1 MEGPVSLPPELAPF
15 RIVKASEGS
24 PVPPLFTDF
33 CVWMGVVLSPGQTEI
48 ARVAFDGLPPS
59 DPALAR
65 QLFGDDMPAGYRTTV
80 VAVCGA
86 RSGKSYILI
95 ALRLLHGML
104 VRDLSTMA
112 PGQKA
117 VALVIA
123 RNDKLRRE
131 VLNYAIGA
139 VQSKH
144 ELAEMLEGAPT
155 TDGFGL
161 RRGEHVV
168 RFEPAVATAGGYG
181 GRGRSLTDFAMDEC
195 AFLPDESHSVNDEE
209 VFRGGA
215 PRVLPGGQ
223 TIVASTPM
231 GEVGLLHRLWRERAA
246 SDIVIHAPTLLM
258 NSTPATR
265 LYVEREMAR
274 DPDNARR
281 EFGAEFMTG
290 GTSLLFEGRALTE
303 SCVNEDFELGNG
315 DEVAAGADFGFRS
328 NTAAIIVVA
337 LRAGILHVFEG
348 LEHVGIGGPPKPSD
362 TAKAFRF
369 YLRGRCTYYM
379 VAQTYADTIDDV
391 VGMEAAYAQAPVSE
405 EIAYMRARML
415 FREGRV
421 RIHGSAFRQKLVAQL
436 REVQGRPTSGGG
448 MTIVHPKWQK
458 GGHSP
463 LVTALVFALWQVGG
477 DAVPGPET
485 VVGSIEWQAEER
497 KKRSD
502 FYQKK
507 ASGDRRRGRK

>member
-1 MEGPVSLPPELAPF
+1 MSLPPELAPW
-15 RIVKASEGS
+15 RITKASEGS
-24 PVPPLFTDF
+24 PVPALFTDF
-33 CVWMGVVLSPGQTEI
+33 CAWLNVTLTPGQTEI
-48 ARVAFDGLPPS
+48 ARVAFDGLPPM
-59 DPALAR
+59 DEALAR
-65 QLFGDDMPAGYRTTV
+65 QLFGGDMRVGFWEIVT
-80 VAVCGA
+80 AVCGA

-112 PGQKA
+112 PGQRA

-144 ELAEMLEGAPT
+144 ELAEMLDGAPT

-181 GRGRSLTDFAMDEC
+181 ARGRSLTDFAMDEC
-195 AFLPDESHSVNDEE
+195 AFLPDESHSVNDEDI
-209 VFRGGA
+209 FRAGA

-231 GEVGLLHRLWRERAA
+231 GEAGLLYRLWKER
-246 SDIVIHAPTLLM
+246 SPGCIVVHAPTLLM

-290 GTSLLFEGRALTE
+290 GTTLLFEGKTLSDA
-303 SCVNEDFELGNG
+303 CVDERFQIGNG

-328 NTAAIIVVA
+328 DTAAIVLVA
-337 LRAGILHVFEG
+337 LRAGMLHVFEG
-348 LEHVGIGGPPKPSD
+348 LEHVGHGGPPKPSD

-369 YLRGRCTYYM
+369 YLRDRCTFYM
-379 VAQTYADTIDDV
+379 VDQAYSDTILDV
-391 VGMEAAYAQAPVSE
+391 VGMEAAYAPAPVSAE
-405 EIAYMRARML
+405 TAYMRARML

-421 RIHGSAFRQKLVAQL
+421 RIHGTDFRRKLVSQL
-436 REVQGRPTSGGG
+436 REVQGRPTSSGG

-458 GGHSP
+458 GGHAP
-463 LVTALVFALWQVGG
+463 LVTALMFALWQVGG
-477 DAVPGPET
+477 EAMPGPAT
-485 VVGSIEWQAEER
+485 VVGSPEWRDAER
-497 KKRSD
+497 KKRSE
-502 FYQKK
+502 FYQKQ
-507 ASGDRRRGRK
+507 ASGEARRKGRR

>member
-1 MEGPVSLPPELAPF
+1 MSLPRELAPF
-15 RIVKASEGS
+15 RIAKASEGS

-33 CVWMGVVLSPGQTEI
+33 CPWMGVTLSPGQTEI
-48 ARVAFDGLPPS
+48 ARVAFDGLPPL
-59 DPALAR
+59 DHELAR
-65 QLFGDDMPAGYRTTV
+65 RLFGAVMAVGFWEIVT
-80 VAVCGA
+80 AVCGA

-181 GRGRSLTDFAMDEC
+181 ARGRSLTDFAMDEV
-195 AFLPDESHSVNDEE
+195 AFLLDESHSVNDEDI
-209 VFRGGA
+209 FRAGA

-231 GEVGLLHRLWRERAA
+231 GEAGLLYRLWKERAPGC
-246 SDIVIHAPTLLM
+246 IVVHAPTLLM

-274 DPDNARR
+274 DPDNAKR

-290 GTSLLFEGRALTE
+290 GTSLLFEGKALTDA
-303 SCVNEDFELGNG
+303 CVDDGFELGNG

-328 NTAAIIVVA
+328 DTAAIVVVA

-348 LEHVGIGGPPKPSD
+348 LEHTGIGGPPKPSD

-369 YLRGRCTYYM
+369 YLRDRCTYYM
-379 VAQTYADTIDDV
+379 VDQAYSDTILDV
-391 VGMEAAYAQAPVSE
+391 VGMEAAYAPAPVSA

-421 RIHGSAFRQKLVAQL
+421 KIHGTAFRRKLVAGL

-463 LVTALVFALWQVGG
+463 LVTALMFALWQVGG

-485 VVGSIEWQAEER
+485 VVGSIEWQAEQR

-502 FYQKK
+502 HYQKQ
-507 ASGDRRRGRK
+507 AAGGRRRGRK